1 MFRRFQSLCKVL
13 PLQNDAF
20 SDYFGAPINLVP
32 NAARYPFFHIILSW
46 SNMTE
51 THEEITKSESH
62 TAIEIHGLTKAFD
75 DFYAVKG
82 LNLQVPKNSVFAFLG
97 PNGAGKT
104 TTIKLLL
111 GLTRPTSGGGTIL
124 GHDLIME
131 NKRIRSRVGYM
142 AQNQQY
148 SQYMTPRE
156 ILRFA
161 AKFFY
166 QQGGEQLEDKISRLL
181 QTVELDRKADRKTKG
196 FSGGEK
202 QRLGI
207 AQALINDPDLLILD
221 EPVAGLDPQGREDVL
236 DLMQILSNRTTIF
249 YSTHILDD
257 AQRVS
262 DRVAILNRGCLVAS
276 APLSELL
283 AGTEGTVYTV
293 TLKGDSQRAKDL
305 ITKQSWVDSVQT
317 LEKNGRTK
325 WLVSVRDETMAEEE
339 LLRLILRDRSL
350 SVCEFGMKKYE
361 LEEIFMK
368 LVEEDRSDN

>member
-1 MFRRFQSLCKVL
+1 
-13 PLQNDAF
+13 
-20 SDYFGAPINLVP
+20 
-32 NAARYPFFHIILSW
+32 
-46 SNMTE
+46 MTE
-51 THEEITKSESH
+51 SQEKTKQSESH
-62 TAIEIHGLTKAFD
+62 TAIELHGLSKAFG

-111 GLTRPTSGGGTIL
+111 GLSQPTSGGGTIL
-124 GHDLIME
+124 GHDLTLE

-148 SQYMTPRE
+148 SQYMTPRQ

-161 AKFFY
+161 ARFFY
-166 QQGGEQLEDKISRLL
+166 QDGGDQLEEKINRLL
-181 QTVELDRKADRKTKG
+181 HLVELDRNADRKTKG
-196 FSGGEK
+196 FSGGER

-221 EPVAGLDPQGREDVL
+221 EPAAGLDPQGREDVL
-236 DLMQILSNRTTIF
+236 DLMQSLRSKATIF

-262 DRVAILNRGCLVAS
+262 DRVAILNRGSLVAS
-276 APLSELL
+276 APLNELL
-283 AGTEGTVYTV
+283 AGAEGIVYTM
-293 TLKGDSQRAKDL
+293 TLKGDAQRAKDL
-305 ITKQSWVDSVQT
+305 ITKQSWVNSVQT
-317 LEKNGRTK
+317 MEQNGRTK
-325 WLVSVRDETMAEEE
+325 WLVSVRDEAMAEEE
-339 LLRLILRDRSL
+339 LLRLTLRDRSL

-361 LEEIFMK
+361 LEEIFFR
-368 LVEEDRSDN
+368 LVEDERSDN

>member
-1 MFRRFQSLCKVL
+1 
-13 PLQNDAF
+13 
-20 SDYFGAPINLVP
+20 
-32 NAARYPFFHIILSW
+32 
-46 SNMTE
+46 MTE
-51 THEEITKSESH
+51 SREQTKGSESH
-62 TAIEIHGLTKAFD
+62 SAIEIHGLSKAFG

-111 GLTRPTSGGGTIL
+111 GLARPTSGGGTIL
-124 GHDLIME
+124 GHDLAME

-148 SQYMTPRE
+148 SQNMTPRQ

-161 AKFFY
+161 ARFFY
-166 QQGGEQLEDKISRLL
+166 ERSNGELEDKINRLL
-181 QTVELDRKADRKTKG
+181 HLVELDRNADRRTRG
-196 FSGGEK
+196 FSGGER

-221 EPVAGLDPQGREDVL
+221 EPAAGLDPQGREDVL
-236 DLMQILSNRTTIF
+236 DLMESLRTRATIF

-262 DRVAILNRGCLVAS
+262 DRVAILNKGSLVAS
-276 APLSELL
+276 APLNELL
-283 AGTEGTVYTV
+283 AGTEGTVYTI
-293 TLKGDSQRAKDL
+293 TLKGNSQRTKDL
-305 ITKQSWVDSVQT
+305 LTKQPWINSVQT
-317 LEKNGRTK
+317 MEQNGKAK
-325 WLVSVRDETMAEEE
+325 WLVSVSDEAVAEEE
-339 LLRLILRDRSL
+339 LLRLILRERSL

-361 LEEIFMK
+361 LEEIFFR
-368 LVEEDRSDN
+368 LVEDEKSDN

>member
-1 MFRRFQSLCKVL
+1 MK
-13 PLQNDAF
+13 
-20 SDYFGAPINLVP
+20 
-32 NAARYPFFHIILSW
+32 
-46 SNMTE
+46 
-51 THEEITKSESH
+51 EIESH
-62 TAIEIHGLTKAFD
+62 NAIDIHGLSKAFGN
-75 DFYAVKG
+75 FYAVKG

-111 GLTRPTSGGGTIL
+111 GLNQPTSGGGTIL

-148 SQYMTPRE
+148 SQYMSPRQ

-161 AKFFY
+161 ARFFY
-166 QQGGEQLEDKISRLL
+166 ERGGTHLEDKINKLL
-181 QTVELDRKADRKTKG
+181 HIVELDRNADRKTKG
-196 FSGGEK
+196 FSGGER

-207 AQALINDPDLLILD
+207 AQDLINDPELLILD
-221 EPVAGLDPQGREDVL
+221 EPAAGLDPQGREDVL
-236 DLMQILSNRTTIF
+236 DLMQSLRSRTTIF

-257 AQRVS
+257 AQRIG
-262 DRVAILNRGCLVAS
+262 DRVAILNRGNLVAS

-283 AGTEGTVYTV
+283 AGAEGTVYTII
-293 TLKGDSQRAKDL
+293 LKGNPQRARDL
-305 ITKQSWVDSVQT
+305 ITKQSWVNSVQT
-317 LEKNGRTK
+317 MDQNGKTK
-325 WLVSVRDETMAEEE
+325 WLVSVEDEAMAEEE

-361 LEEIFMK
+361 LEEIFLK
-368 LVEEDRSDN
+368 LVEDDRSDN

>member
-1 MFRRFQSLCKVL
+1 
-13 PLQNDAF
+13 
-20 SDYFGAPINLVP
+20 
-32 NAARYPFFHIILSW
+32 
-46 SNMTE
+46 MTE
-51 THEEITKSESH
+51 SQENPKESESH
-62 TAIEIHGLTKAFD
+62 AAIEIHGLSKAFG

-82 LNLQVPKNSVFAFLG
+82 LSLQVPRNTVFAFLG

-124 GHDLIME
+124 GHDLTME

-148 SQYMTPRE
+148 SQNMTPRQ

-161 AKFFY
+161 ARFFY
-166 QQGGEQLEDKISRLL
+166 QVDSDQLESKINRVLHL
-181 QTVELDRKADRKTKG
+181 AGLDRMADRKTKG
-196 FSGGEK
+196 FSGGER

-221 EPVAGLDPQGREDVL
+221 EPAAGLDPQGREDVL
-236 DLMQILSNRTTIF
+236 DLMQSLRSRATIF

-262 DRVAILNRGCLVAS
+262 DRVAILNKGSLVAS

-283 AGTEGTVYTV
+283 AGAEGTVYAV
-293 TLKGDSQRAKDL
+293 TIRGNPQRARDL
-305 ITKQSWVDSVQT
+305 ITGQPWVNSVQT
-317 LEKNGRTK
+317 MEQNGRTK
-325 WLVSVRDETMAEEE
+325 WLVSVRDETVAEEE

-361 LEEIFMK
+361 LEEIFLR
-368 LVEEDRSDN
+368 LVEDDRSDN

>member
-1 MFRRFQSLCKVL
+1 MKV
-13 PLQNDAF
+13 
-20 SDYFGAPINLVP
+20 
-32 NAARYPFFHIILSW
+32 
-46 SNMTE
+46 
-51 THEEITKSESH
+51 SESH
-62 TAIEIHGLTKAFD
+62 TAIELHGLSKAFG

-111 GLTRPTSGGGTIL
+111 GLNQPSSGGGIIL
-124 GHDLIME
+124 GHDLVTE

-161 AKFFY
+161 ARFFY
-166 QQGGEQLEDKISRLL
+166 EQVDAQLEDKISRLL
-181 QTVELDRKADRKTKG
+181 HLVELDRHADRNIKG

-207 AQALINDPDLLILD
+207 AQALINDPELLILD
-221 EPVAGLDPQGREDVL
+221 EPAAGLDPQGRADVL
-236 DLMQILSNRTTIF
+236 DLIQSLSNRTTIF

-262 DRVAILNRGCLVAS
+262 DRVAILNRGSLVAS
-276 APLSELL
+276 ATLSELL
-283 AGTEGTVYTV
+283 AGTEGIVYTV
-293 TLKGDSQRAKDL
+293 TLKGDPQRAKEL

-325 WLVSVRDETMAEEE
+325 WLISVRDEAMAEEE

-350 SVCEFGMKKYE
+350 SICEFGMKKYE
-361 LEEIFMK
+361 LEEVFMK
-368 LVEEDRSDN
+368 LVEDDKSDN

>member
-1 MFRRFQSLCKVL
+1 
-13 PLQNDAF
+13 
-20 SDYFGAPINLVP
+20 
-32 NAARYPFFHIILSW
+32 
-46 SNMTE
+46 MTE
-51 THEEITKSESH
+51 SQEKNKESASH
-62 TAIEIHGLTKAFD
+62 TAIEIHGLSKAFG

-111 GLTRPTSGGGTIL
+111 GLTQPTSGGGTIL
-124 GHDLIME
+124 GHDLTVE

-148 SQYMTPRE
+148 SQYMTPRQ

-166 QQGGEQLEDKISRLL
+166 QGGGNELESKIDRLL
-181 QTVELDRKADRKTKG
+181 HLVELGQSADRKVKG
-196 FSGGEK
+196 FSGGER

-221 EPVAGLDPQGREDVL
+221 EPASGLDPHGREAVL
-236 DLMQILSNRTTIF
+236 DLMESLRSRATIF

-262 DRVAILNRGCLVAS
+262 DRVAILNRGNLVAS
-276 APLSELL
+276 APLNELL
-283 AGTEGTVYTV
+283 AGTDGTVYSII
-293 TLKGDSQRAKDL
+293 LKGNPQRAEDL
-305 ITKQSWVDSVQT
+305 ITRQAWVNSVNT
-317 LEKNGRTK
+317 TKVNGRTK
-325 WLVSVRDETMAEEE
+325 WLVSVKDEAMAEEE
-339 LLRLILRDRSL
+339 LLRTILKDRSL
-350 SVCEFGMKKYE
+350 SVCEFGIKKYE
-361 LEEIFMK
+361 LEEIFLK
-368 LVEEDRSDN
+368 LVEDVKNDN

>member
-1 MFRRFQSLCKVL
+1 M
-13 PLQNDAF
+13 
-20 SDYFGAPINLVP
+20 
-32 NAARYPFFHIILSW
+32 
-46 SNMTE
+46 
-51 THEEITKSESH
+51 SESQEKSKQNENQ
-62 TAIEIHGLTKAFD
+62 TAIDIHGLSKAFGN
-75 DFYAVKG
+75 FYAVKG

-111 GLTRPTSGGGTIL
+111 GLAQPTSGGGTIL
-124 GHDLIME
+124 GHDLIAE
-131 NKRIRSRVGYM
+131 NKRIRFRVGYM
-142 AQNQQY
+142 AQNQHY
-148 SQYMTPRE
+148 SENMTPRQ

-161 AKFFY
+161 AGFFY
-166 QQGGEQLEDKISRLL
+166 QGGGDQLEDKISRLL
-181 QTVELDRKADRKTKG
+181 HLVELDRNADRKTKG

-221 EPVAGLDPQGREDVL
+221 EPATGLDPQGREDVL
-236 DLMQILSNRTTIF
+236 GLMESLRTRATIF

-262 DRVAILNRGCLVAS
+262 DRVAILSRGSLVAS

-283 AGTEGTVYTV
+283 AGAEGTVYTI
-293 TLKGDSQRAKDL
+293 TLKGNPQRAKDL
-305 ITKQSWVDSVQT
+305 ITKQSWVNSVQT
-317 LEKNGRTK
+317 LEQNGRTK
-325 WLVSVRDETMAEEE
+325 WLVSVRDENMAEEE

-361 LEEIFMK
+361 LEEIFLK
-368 LVEEDRSDN
+368 LVEDDKSDN

>member
-1 MFRRFQSLCKVL
+1 
-13 PLQNDAF
+13 
-20 SDYFGAPINLVP
+20 
-32 NAARYPFFHIILSW
+32 
-46 SNMTE
+46 MTE
-51 THEEITKSESH
+51 SQEKTRENESR
-62 TAIEIHGLTKAFD
+62 TAIETHGLSKTFG

-124 GHDLIME
+124 GHDLTME

-148 SQYMTPRE
+148 SQYMTPRQ

-166 QQGGEQLEDKISRLL
+166 QGGGDQLESKIDRLL
-181 QTVELDRKADRKTKG
+181 HLVELDQNADRKVKG
-196 FSGGEK
+196 FSGGER

-221 EPVAGLDPQGREDVL
+221 EPAAGLDPQGREAVL
-236 DLMQILSNRTTIF
+236 DLMESLRSRATIF

-262 DRVAILNRGCLVAS
+262 DRVAIMNRGNLVAS
-276 APLSELL
+276 APLNELL
-283 AGTEGTVYTV
+283 AGADGTVYSITI
-293 TLKGDSQRAKDL
+293 KGNPQRAEDL
-305 ITKQSWVDSVQT
+305 ITKQAWVNSVQT
-317 LEKNGRTK
+317 MKVNGRAK
-325 WLVSVRDETMAEEE
+325 WLVSVKDEAVAEEE
-339 LLRLILRDRSL
+339 LLRTILKDRSL
-350 SVCEFGMKKYE
+350 SVCEFGIKKYE
-361 LEEIFMK
+361 LEEIFLK
-368 LVEEDRSDN
+368 LVEDVKNDN

>member
-1 MFRRFQSLCKVL
+1 
-13 PLQNDAF
+13 
-20 SDYFGAPINLVP
+20 
-32 NAARYPFFHIILSW
+32 
-46 SNMTE
+46 MTE
-51 THEEITKSESH
+51 SQEKNKESH
-62 TAIEIHGLTKAFD
+62 TAIEIHGLSKAFGNY
-75 DFYAVKG
+75 YAVKG

-124 GHDLIME
+124 GHDLTVE

-148 SQYMTPRE
+148 SQYMTPRQ

-166 QQGGEQLEDKISRLL
+166 QGGGNELESKIDMLL
-181 QTVELDRKADRKTKG
+181 HLVELGQNADRKVKG
-196 FSGGEK
+196 FSGGER

-221 EPVAGLDPQGREDVL
+221 EPAAGLDPQGREAVL
-236 DLMQILSNRTTIF
+236 DLMESLRSRATIF

-262 DRVAILNRGCLVAS
+262 DRVAILNRGNLVAS
-276 APLSELL
+276 APLNELL
-283 AGTEGTVYTV
+283 AGADGTVYSITI
-293 TLKGDSQRAKDL
+293 KGNPQKAENLIAK
-305 ITKQSWVDSVQT
+305 QVWVNSVQMT
-317 LEKNGRTK
+317 KVNGRTK
-325 WLVSVRDETMAEEE
+325 WLVSVKDEAIAEEE
-339 LLRLILRDRSL
+339 LLRTILRDRSL
-350 SVCEFGMKKYE
+350 SVCEFGIKKYE
-361 LEEIFMK
+361 LEEIFLK
-368 LVEEDRSDN
+368 LVEDGKSDN

>member
-1 MFRRFQSLCKVL
+1 
-13 PLQNDAF
+13 
-20 SDYFGAPINLVP
+20 
-32 NAARYPFFHIILSW
+32 
-46 SNMTE
+46 MTE
-51 THEEITKSESH
+51 SQEKMDETESH
-62 TAIEIHGLTKAFD
+62 TAIDIHGLSKAFGN
-75 DFYAVKG
+75 FYAVKG
-82 LNLQVPKNSVFAFLG
+82 LSLQVPKNSVFAFLG

-104 TTIKLLL
+104 TAIKLLL

-124 GHDLIME
+124 GHDLTTE

-148 SQYMTPRE
+148 SQNMTPRQ

-161 AKFFY
+161 ARFFY
-166 QQGGEQLEDKISRLL
+166 QGDTDQLESKINGVLHL
-181 QTVELDRKADRKTKG
+181 AGLDRMADRKTKG
-196 FSGGEK
+196 FSGGER

-221 EPVAGLDPQGREDVL
+221 EPAAGLDPQGREDVL
-236 DLMQILSNRTTIF
+236 DLMQSLRSRATIF

-262 DRVAILNRGCLVAS
+262 DRVAILNKGSLVAS

-283 AGTEGTVYTV
+283 AGADGTVYAV
-293 TLKGDSQRAKDL
+293 TIRGNPQRARDL
-305 ITKQSWVDSVQT
+305 ITEQPWVNSVQT
-317 LEKNGRTK
+317 MEQNGRTK
-325 WLVSVRDETMAEEE
+325 WLVSVRDETVAEEE

-361 LEEIFMK
+361 LEEIFLR
-368 LVEEDRSDN
+368 LVEDDRSDN

>member
-1 MFRRFQSLCKVL
+1 MIESQEKMKED
-13 PLQNDAF
+13 Q
-20 SDYFGAPINLVP
+20 
-32 NAARYPFFHIILSW
+32 
-46 SNMTE
+46 
-51 THEEITKSESH
+51 SH
-62 TAIEIHGLTKAFD
+62 TAFEIHGLSKAFG

-111 GLTRPTSGGGTIL
+111 GLSRPTSGGGTIL
-124 GHDLIME
+124 GHDLTTE
-131 NKRIRSRVGYM
+131 NKRIRSQVGYM

-148 SQYMTPRE
+148 SQSMTPRQ

-161 AKFFY
+161 ARFFY
-166 QQGGEQLEDKISRLL
+166 EQGGQQLEDKIDRLL
-181 QTVELDRKADRKTKG
+181 HLVELDQKADRKTKG

-221 EPVAGLDPQGREDVL
+221 EPAAGLDPQGREDVL
-236 DLMQILSNRTTIF
+236 DLMQSLRSRTTIF

-262 DRVAILNRGCLVAS
+262 DRAAILNRGSLVAS

-283 AGTEGTVYTV
+283 AGTEGIVYTI
-293 TLKGDSQRAKDL
+293 TLKGNPQRAKDL
-305 ITKQSWVDSVQT
+305 ISKQSWVNSVQT
-317 LEKNGRTK
+317 LEQNGRTK
-325 WLVSVRDETMAEEE
+325 WLVSVSDEAMAEEE
-339 LLRLILRDRSL
+339 LLRFILRDSTL

-368 LVEEDRSDN
+368 LVEDDKSDN

>member
-1 MFRRFQSLCKVL
+1 
-13 PLQNDAF
+13 
-20 SDYFGAPINLVP
+20 
-32 NAARYPFFHIILSW
+32 
-46 SNMTE
+46 MTE
-51 THEEITKSESH
+51 SQVTTKDRESH
-62 TAIEIHGLTKAFD
+62 TAIEIHGLSKAFGN
-75 DFYAVKG
+75 FYAVKG

-124 GHDLIME
+124 GHDLTLE

-148 SQYMTPRE
+148 SQYMTPRQ

-166 QQGGEQLEDKISRLL
+166 EGGGDQLEDKISRLL
-181 QTVELDRKADRKTKG
+181 HLVELDRNADRKTKG
-196 FSGGEK
+196 FSGGER

-207 AQALINDPDLLILD
+207 AQALINDPELLILD
-221 EPVAGLDPQGREDVL
+221 EPAAGLDPQGREDVL
-236 DLMQILSNRTTIF
+236 DLMKTLQSRTTIF

-262 DRVAILNRGCLVAS
+262 DRVAILNKGSLVAS

-283 AGTEGTVYTV
+283 AGAEGSVYTL
-293 TLKGDSQRAKDL
+293 TLKGNPQRAKDL
-305 ITKQSWVDSVQT
+305 VTKQSWVNSVRITEQ
-317 LEKNGRTK
+317 NGRTK
-325 WLVSVRDETMAEEE
+325 WLVSVRDEAIAEEE
-339 LLRLILRDRSL
+339 LLRLILKDRSL
-350 SVCEFGMKKYE
+350 LVCEFGMKKYE
-361 LEEIFMK
+361 LEEIFLR
-368 LVEEDRSDN
+368 LVEDDKSDN

>member
-1 MFRRFQSLCKVL
+1 MIESQEKTKV
-13 PLQNDAF
+13 D
-20 SDYFGAPINLVP
+20 
-32 NAARYPFFHIILSW
+32 
-46 SNMTE
+46 
-51 THEEITKSESH
+51 ESQ
-62 TAIEIHGLTKAFD
+62 TAIEIHGLSKAFG

-111 GLTRPTSGGGTIL
+111 GLTQPTSGGGTIL
-124 GHDLIME
+124 GHDLTME
-131 NKRIRSRVGYM
+131 NKRIRSKVGYM
-142 AQNQQY
+142 AQDQQY
-148 SQYMTPRE
+148 SQYMTPRQ
-156 ILRFA
+156 ILKFA

-166 QQGGEQLEDKISRLL
+166 QGNCTQLDVKIDKLL
-181 QTVELDRKADRKTKG
+181 HLVGLDRKADRPTKG
-196 FSGGEK
+196 FSGGER

-236 DLMQILSNRTTIF
+236 DLMQTLRSRTTIF

-262 DRVAILNRGCLVAS
+262 DRAAILNRGSLVAS

-283 AGTEGTVYTV
+283 AGNEGIVYTI
-293 TLKGDSQRAKDL
+293 TLKGDPQRARDL
-305 ITKQSWVDSVQT
+305 ITQQSWVSSVQT
-317 LEKNGRTK
+317 LEQNGTTK
-325 WLVSVRDETMAEEE
+325 WLVSVGDEALAEEK

-350 SVCEFGMKKYE
+350 SVCDFGMKKYE

-368 LVEEDRSDN
+368 LVEDGKSDN

>member
-1 MFRRFQSLCKVL
+1 
-13 PLQNDAF
+13 
-20 SDYFGAPINLVP
+20 
-32 NAARYPFFHIILSW
+32 
-46 SNMTE
+46 MTE
-51 THEEITKSESH
+51 SQEKTKQSESR
-62 TAIEIHGLTKAFD
+62 TAIEVHGLSKAYSN
-75 DFYAVKG
+75 FYAVKG

-111 GLTRPTSGGGTIL
+111 GLAQPTSGGGTIL
-124 GHDLIME
+124 GHDLITE

-148 SQYMTPRE
+148 SQYMTPRQ

-161 AKFFY
+161 ARFFY
-166 QQGGEQLEDKISRLL
+166 QDGGDQLEDKISRLL
-181 QTVELDRKADRKTKG
+181 HLVELDRNADRKTKG
-196 FSGGEK
+196 FSGGER

-221 EPVAGLDPQGREDVL
+221 EPAAGLDPQGREDVL
-236 DLMQILSNRTTIF
+236 DLMQALRSSATIF

-262 DRVAILNRGCLVAS
+262 DRVAILSRGSLLAS

-283 AGTEGTVYTV
+283 AGAEGTVYTI
-293 TLKGDSQRAKDL
+293 TLKGNPQRTKDL
-305 ITKQSWVDSVQT
+305 ISKQSWVNSVQT
-317 LEKNGRTK
+317 LEQNGRTK
-325 WLVSVRDETMAEEE
+325 WLVSVSDEAMAEEE
-339 LLRLILRDRSL
+339 LLRFILRDHSL

-361 LEEIFMK
+361 LEEIFMR
-368 LVEEDRSDN
+368 LVEDDKSDN